1 MPFGFLASVAKKVVN
16 VAADAVD
23 GGDFAWGA
31 GGGATSG
38 VRRALGENI
47 VRPRPGASPVAAIGG
62 GNALVPQPAS
72 LFPTPQE
79 LETYGPAV
87 GQMQAL
93 TTPAAIGPAAG
104 AVTAAVRLAIR
115 QAIVQAKRMGVPRS
129 GVKAWL
135 RSNPTMAQILTITGI
150 GVVIDEIIDAVY
162 GPGGGSN
169 GMVTMGDCM
178 IPVQCTVEPS
188 QQARRTCPRGYVLVK
203 LPDGGAT
210 CMLREYAIKHKFY
223 RPRKKPPISASEM
236 RTLRRAR
243 TTTKKLLRIA
253 DRSIELDKRM
263 KTAARRR

>member
-1 MPFGFLASVAKKVVN
+1 MPFGFLASAAKKIAN
-16 VAADAVD
+16 IAADAVD
-23 GGDFAWGA
+23 GGGFAWG
-31 GGGATSG
+31 GGGGRTAG
-38 VRRALGENI
+38 VRSFLGERINQIAPPTPRAL
-47 VRPRPGASPVAAIGG
+47 PAASGG
-62 GNALVPQPAS
+62 ALVPRPAA

-87 GQMQAL
+87 GHMQSL
-93 TTPAAIGPAAG
+93 TTPAAVAPAI
-104 AVTAAVRLAIR
+104 TAAVRLAIR
-115 QAIVQAKRMGVPRS
+115 TAVMQARRMGVPRS

-162 GPGGGSN
+162 GPGSGSN

-188 QQARRTCPRGYVLVK
+188 AQERRTCPRGYVLVK